1 MNKTYNKD
9 LKETIYDFS
18 SDINDAI
25 KYIKLVKDNACKDY
39 ERLQREIDNLGYD
52 RDVNR
57 ERIMYK
63 KILEECD
70 ELLKLIKP
78 IL

>member
-1 MNKTYNKD
+1 M
-9 LKETIYDFS
+9 
-18 SDINDAI
+18 
-25 KYIKLVKDNACKDY
+25 YI
-39 ERLQREIDNLGYD
+39 YD